1 MLNTL
6 CSNVK
11 YFTSGFIKGAWDLKE
26 HWRKKACLDARSVKV
41 SVITDSLNST
51 QVHVGEDTF
60 EAVSTFQYLG
70 DVTGESGGGAGLLK
84 GGGGSWHF
92 SYLIFSIFIIFK
104 FRITLPFAKL
114 CHAFEE
120 KVFFF
125 RHHNFKKKGHSKLS
139 KNEPE
144 NLP

>member
-11 YFTSGFIKGAWDLKE
+11 YFTSGFIKGAWELKE

-84 GGGGSWHF
+84 GGGGGELALFLFNFFNFYHF
-92 SYLIFSIFIIFK
+92 
-104 FRITLPFAKL
+104 
-114 CHAFEE
+114 
-120 KVFFF
+120 
-125 RHHNFKKKGHSKLS
+125 
-139 KNEPE
+139 
-144 NLP
+144 

>member
-1 MLNTL
+1 MLHTL

-11 YFTSGFIKGAWDLKE
+11 YFTSGFIKGAWELKE

-70 DVTGESGGGAGLLK
+70 DVTGESGGCIDAN
-84 GGGGSWHF
+84 SA
-92 SYLIFSIFIIFK
+92 
-104 FRITLPFAKL
+104 RITAAWKDFRQLLRIITNRGISLKHSSDPFPP
-114 CHAFEE
+114 F
-120 KVFFF
+120 
-125 RHHNFKKKGHSKLS
+125 
-139 KNEPE
+139 
-144 NLP
+144 